1 VEKAVK
7 VELALVEADQARRDA
22 ILTTAVLRAS
32 KLLQVNNRELAAI
45 IGVSPSMVS
54 KLQAGRAVLRQSD
67 KSGELAAQ
75 FIRLFRSLDAIV
87 GGDTTTARDWL
98 HNHNT
103 ALLAAPIDHIKTVV
117 GLIDTV
123 DYLDQRRAPL

>member
-1 VEKAVK
+1 MD
-7 VELALVEADQARRDA
+7 LAPAQVDPSRRDA

-32 KLLQVNNRELAAI
+32 KLLKVNNRELATI

-54 KLQAGRAVLRQSD
+54 KLQAGRAVIRLTD

-87 GGDTTTARDWL
+87 GGDGATAQAWL
-98 HNHNT
+98 RHHNT
-103 ALLAAPIDHIKTVV
+103 ALAAAPIDHIKTVV
-117 GLIDTV
+117 GLVDTV